1 MLKPHVWQKVACASA
16 LSAWEQLLHDLSW
29 RSHSSFYSNSP
40 CSLSLQRR
48 RCCLVSLWEPHGL
61 DLAWLTRE
69 VSINCGGKR
78 TGISYKTVFP
88 PLVTYAALLLVFLF
102 LWACFLSSFLF
113 PCSSVGGQRM
123 MGRDLR
129 LGSLWCN
136 QLLSLPLLE
145 FPLHTLLNASASGA
159 RLVTAV

>member
-1 MLKPHVWQKVACASA
+1 MAKGGMCLCSLCVGTAPPRPILAKPLILPFKFTFW
-16 LSAWEQLLHDLSW
+16 
-29 RSHSSFYSNSP
+29 
-40 CSLSLQRR
+40 SLSLQRR

-102 LWACFLSSFLF
+102 LWAFFLSSFLL
-113 PCSSVGGQRM
+113 PCSSVGSQRM